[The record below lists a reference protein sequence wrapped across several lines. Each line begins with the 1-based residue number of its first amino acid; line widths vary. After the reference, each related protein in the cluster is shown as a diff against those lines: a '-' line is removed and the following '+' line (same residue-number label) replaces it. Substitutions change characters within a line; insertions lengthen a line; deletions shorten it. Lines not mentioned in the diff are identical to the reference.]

1 MTTLRNCT
9 LAPLPAAKQQAA
21 PQRARAEAD
30 SDDEVA
36 EPPAKAHR
44 AETAEAEEKDDVPA
58 AAQQPVTQAAPREL
72 PKSLREEY
80 GGLGRENRRRA
91 QRK

>member
-1 MTTLRNCT
+1 MARTRRCL
-9 LAPLPAAKQQAA
+9 
-21 PQRARAEAD
+21 QRAT

-44 AETAEAEEKDDVPA
+44 TETAEAEEDDVPV
-58 AAQQPVTQAAPREL
+58 AAQSVTQAAPREL